1 MFVGHSYIKIRTTK
15 LMYVRIKQMNR
26 RDFFKMAGLGA
37 GAAGV
42 AAVVVKTTGAAAG
55 ERLADRPSKSGYRE
69 TEHVKKYYDLARF

>member
-1 MFVGHSYIKIRTTK
+1 MSETKMTT
-15 LMYVRIKQMNR
+15 LAR